1 MEIVQNDNI
10 ERSFET
16 SDDLEV
22 MIKDMIEEEK

>member
-1 MEIVQNDNI
+1 MEIVQKDNI